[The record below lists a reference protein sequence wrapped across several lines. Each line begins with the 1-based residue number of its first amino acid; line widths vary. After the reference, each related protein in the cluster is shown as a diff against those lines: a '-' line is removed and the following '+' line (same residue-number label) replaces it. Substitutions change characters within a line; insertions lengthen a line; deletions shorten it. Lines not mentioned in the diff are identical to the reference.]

1 MSVSIAEIL
10 RGAAVHAV
18 PLTGECAGYLVL
30 AAADQALTAPRQ
42 VDAAELHLLDDGSVR
57 AVGTRAC
64 SEVDAER
71 DLRQLLDRLLSS
83 ASSVT
88 PALLRAGRR
97 APGAGMAPLLRE
109 IERALIPVNRS
120 AARRALARLEREAAR
135 AVESGR
141 LTEPPAPPIL
151 AATQPELAP
160 PSDPVS
166 LRDDAIAF
174 EAPALL
180 SAPAPALDLSPVPA
194 VLPAVAQVPEL
205 PAARTLHEL
214 PPPPPYRAPLS
225 SLPSLTPPP
234 VAACVEERRRS
245 LEVETR
251 PEPVVARA
259 SARPPAAPSVAA
271 PVVRSSTSATPS
283 APATA
288 TTPVLGT
295 IVPRAEDAP
304 TWRPPAGEFGLEVSF
319 ALDERTLFPEDGE
332 LIYAEEARHDVT
344 ERCPPALETLA
355 PPALETLAPPALET
369 LAPPAAALDAVPAEE
384 PSRFTPVRQASAMFA
399 VVPRRPEELVVL
411 DQDEAA
417 TPMLTSLAPVAE
429 RVVQPAAEA
438 APAIAVEPVAEL
450 ERLPAEPATRAEP
463 EPEILDDIEILSESE
478 VAPLV
483 AVASPTLAPQ
493 PLAPPPFA
501 RPPLLPARH
510 VRETP
515 HPRLAMPKPRPS
527 DVGELIGQLD
537 SAPLPAAELRAE
549 LKSLAGLE
557 PTPPPLGSDSAD

>member
-71 DLRQLLDRLLSS
+71 DLRQLLDRLLST

-141 LTEPPAPPIL
+141 LSEQPAAENGASAPL
-151 AATQPELAP
+151 DAAP
-160 PSDPVS
+160 PSEPVTVRGES
-166 LRDDAIAF
+166 IAF
-174 EAPALL
+174 EV
-180 SAPAPALDLSPVPA
+180 SAHVPAPALDLSPVRA
-194 VLPAVAQVPEL
+194 VLPAVAAA
-205 PAARTLHEL
+205 PAMSAAHPLHEL
-214 PPPPPYRAPLS
+214 PPPPPSRAALA

-234 VAACVEERRRS
+234 VACFVPEPNRQLA
-245 LEVETR
+245 ETR

-259 SARPPAAPSVAA
+259 SARPEAPAHTPMPEAILPVAT
-271 PVVRSSTSATPS
+271 SSTCSNSATPS
-283 APATA
+283 ATRVT

-295 IVPRAEDAP
+295 IAPRAEDAP
-304 TWRPPAGEFGLEVSF
+304 TWRPPADEIELEVRF
-319 ALDERTLFPEDGE
+319 APEERTLFPDDAE
-332 LIYAEEARHDVT
+332 LMYADDEAEQPRLDLT
-344 ERCPPALETLA
+344 ERCPPTLETLV
-355 PPALETLAPPALET
+355 
-369 LAPPAAALDAVPAEE
+369 PPAATLETVAARDAF
-384 PSRFTPVRQASAMFA
+384 RFTPVRQASALFA
-399 VVPRRPEELVVL
+399 VVPRQPEELVAL
-411 DQDEAA
+411 DQDEVA
-417 TPMLTSLAPVAE
+417 TPMLTSVAPVAA
-429 RVVQPAAEA
+429 RVPLAR
-438 APAIAVEPVAEL
+438 P
-450 ERLPAEPATRAEP
+450 EP
-463 EPEILDDIEILSESE
+463 EPEPEPELIDDIEILSESE

-483 AVASPTLAPQ
+483 AFAPPAFAPAASEPPVLTPLPAAPPAPAPPA
-493 PLAPPPFA
+493 PLAPP
-501 RPPLLPARH
+501 RH

-515 HPRLAMPKPRPS
+515 HPRLAMPRPRPS
-527 DVGELIGQLD
+527 DVSDLMGRLE
-537 SAPLPAAELRAE
+537 SAPLPSVELHTE
-549 LKSLAGLE
+549 LKSLAGLD
-557 PTPPPLGSDSAD
+557 PTPPPLRSDSDD

>member
-141 LTEPPAPPIL
+141 LTEPPAPPSL
-151 AATQPELAP
+151 AATVPDLAP
-160 PSDPVS
+160 AAELVTVREDV
-166 LRDDAIAF
+166 IAL
-174 EAPALL
+174 AGSAL
-180 SAPAPALDLSPVPA
+180 AAPALDLSPIPA

-205 PAARTLHEL
+205 PAARALHEL
-214 PPPPPYRAPLS
+214 PPPPPSRPPLA

-234 VAACVEERRRS
+234 VAAFAEESRRQ

-259 SARPPAAPSVAA
+259 SARPAAAPLTTAALVA
-271 PVVRSSTSATPS
+271 PSSTSATPS
-283 APATA
+283 APRTT

-295 IVPRAEDAP
+295 IAARAEDAP
-304 TWRPPAGEFGLEVSF
+304 TWRPPAGEFGTEVRF
-319 ALDERTLFPEDGE
+319 APEERTLFPEDGE
-332 LIYAEEARHDVT
+332 LIYADEARHDVT
-344 ERCPPALETLA
+344 ERCPPALETLV
-355 PPALETLAPPALET
+355 
-369 LAPPAAALDAVPAEE
+369 PPAATLDTVDVGDPG
-384 PSRFTPVRQASAMFA
+384 RFTPVRQASATFA
-399 VVPRRPEELVVL
+399 VVPRPPEELLML
-411 DQDEAA
+411 DQDEVA
-417 TPMLTSLAPVAE
+417 TPMLTSVAPVAA
-429 RVVQPAAEA
+429 RAARPIAEV
-438 APAIAVEPVAEL
+438 APAIEVEPVTQIKSEPL
-450 ERLPAEPATRAEP
+450 RAEPVTRAEP
-463 EPEILDDIEILSESE
+463 EPELLEDIEILSESE

-483 AVASPTLAPQ
+483 ALASPTLAPPPPAP
-493 PLAPPPFA
+493 PLAPV
-501 RPPLLPARH
+501 RH

-527 DVGELIGQLD
+527 DVGDLIGQLD
-537 SAPLPAAELRAE
+537 SAPLPAVELRAE

-557 PTPPPLGSDSAD
+557 PTPPPLGSDSGD